1 MKKIPEE
8 IMMLQS
14 SEIIFQGSKWNSF
27 CISIWITGAE
37 LQAVLE
43 DNSVTDVQMKKEHK
57 IHLLC
62 VQ

>member
-1 MKKIPEE
+1 
-8 IMMLQS
+8 MMLQS
-14 SEIIFQGSKWNSF
+14 SEIIFQGSKSNSF
-27 CISIWITGAE
+27 YISIWIPGAE

-43 DNSVTDVQMKKEHK
+43 GNSVTDVQTKNEHK